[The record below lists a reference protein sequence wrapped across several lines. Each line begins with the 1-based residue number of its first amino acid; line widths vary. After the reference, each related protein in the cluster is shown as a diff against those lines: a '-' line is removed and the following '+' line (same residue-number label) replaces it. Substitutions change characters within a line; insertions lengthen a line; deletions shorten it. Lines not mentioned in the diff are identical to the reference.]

1 MGHPIEGLCASSCGA
16 LRIALASPA
25 FRPCVDVR
33 SRPRG
38 RSRCRDRVAR
48 FSYLF
53 PSMGCLPLAEV
64 CPGGRSLV
72 QRRGTISSR
81 ERCSGAFWLPLYRVY
96 ALVSLEARF
105 PLRSFNSRPP
115 QENAVEGCQQYCNY
129 WYITS
134 GKGTFSFEKAV
145 RMTI

>member
-1 MGHPIEGLCASSCGA
+1 MGHPIEGLCASSFGA

-33 SRPRG
+33 SRPQG

-53 PSMGCLPLAEV
+53 PSMACLPLAEV

-105 PLRSFNSRPP
+105 PLRSSDVPCP
-115 QENAVEGCQQYCNY
+115 QLLSVPGVKLPV
-129 WYITS
+129 TS
-134 GKGTFSFEKAV
+134 SSVLISGREASSKIEY
-145 RMTI
+145 RE